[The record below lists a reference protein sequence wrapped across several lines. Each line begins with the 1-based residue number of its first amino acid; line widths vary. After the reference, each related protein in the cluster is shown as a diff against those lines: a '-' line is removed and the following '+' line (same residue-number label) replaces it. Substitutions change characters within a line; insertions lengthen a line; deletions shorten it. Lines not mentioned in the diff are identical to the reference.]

1 MTTFTIH
8 TDDVLAAAIRNGAA
22 EAGQSINM
30 FIKDVLGATL
40 GVFKRKKRP
49 LPDFFYI
56 GTPLSREAAEELLSV
71 QKDFD
76 VIDEEM
82 WK

>member
-30 FIKDVLGATL
+30 FIKDSLGTAL

-49 LPDFFYI
+49 LPDFFNI

-71 QKDFD
+71 QKDFE

>member
-22 EAGQSINM
+22 EAGLSINM

-49 LPDFFYI
+49 LPDFFNI
-56 GTPLSREAAEELLSV
+56 TPLSKEAADEIRSV
-71 QKDFD
+71 QKDFE

>member
-49 LPDFFYI
+49 LPDFFNI

>member
-30 FIKDVLGATL
+30 FIKDVLGVTL

-49 LPDFFYI
+49 LPDFFNI

-71 QKDFD
+71 QKDFE

>member
-8 TDDVLAAAIRNGAA
+8 ADDTLAAAIRTAAA
-22 EAGQSINM
+22 EAGQSINTY
-30 FIKDVLGATL
+30 IKNQLGAAL
-40 GVFKRKKRP
+40 GLLKRKERP
-49 LPDFFYI
+49 LPDFFNI
-56 GTPLSREAAEELLSV
+56 TPLSKEAADELRSV
-71 QKDFD
+71 QKDFE

>member
-8 TDDVLAAAIRNGAA
+8 TDDVLANAIRAGAA
-22 EAGQSINM
+22 EAGQSINV
-30 FIKDVLGATL
+30 FIKNALGVTL
-40 GVFKRKKRP
+40 GLFKAKKRP
-49 LPDFFYI
+49 LPDFFNI
-56 GTPLSREAAEELLSV
+56 TPLSKEAADELRAV

>member
-8 TDDVLAAAIRNGAA
+8 ADDTLAAAIRAAAA
-22 EAGQSINM
+22 EAGQSINTY
-30 FIKDVLGATL
+30 IKNQLGAAL
-40 GVFKRKKRP
+40 GLLKRKERP
-49 LPDFFYI
+49 LPDFFNI
-56 GTPLSREAAEELLSV
+56 TPLSKEAADELRSV
-71 QKDFD
+71 QKDFE

>member
-49 LPDFFYI
+49 LPDFFNI
-56 GTPLSREAAEELLSV
+56 GTPLSRDAAEELLSV

>member
-8 TDDVLAAAIRNGAA
+8 TDDTLAAAIRAAAA
-22 EAGQSINM
+22 EAGQSINTY
-30 FIKDVLGATL
+30 IKNQLGAAL
-40 GVFKRKKRP
+40 GLLKRKERP
-49 LPDFFYI
+49 LPDFFNI
-56 GTPLSREAAEELLSV
+56 TPLSKEAADELRSV
-71 QKDFD
+71 QKDFE

>member
-8 TDDVLAAAIRNGAA
+8 AEDALAAAIRNGAA
-22 EAGQSINM
+22 EAGQSINN
-30 FIKDVLGATL
+30 FIKNALSTTL
-40 GVFKRKKRP
+40 GLVKRKERP
-49 LPDFFYI
+49 LPDFFNI
-56 GTPLSREAAEELLSV
+56 TPLSKEAADELRAV
-71 QKDFD
+71 QKDFE